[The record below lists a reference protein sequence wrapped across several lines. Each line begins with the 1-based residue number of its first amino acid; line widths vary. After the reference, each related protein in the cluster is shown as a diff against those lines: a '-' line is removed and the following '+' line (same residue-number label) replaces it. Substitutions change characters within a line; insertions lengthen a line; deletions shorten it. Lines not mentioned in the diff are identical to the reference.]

1 MFTIS
6 SVLLK
11 GILFPESFCF
21 LSFRNKW
28 AVAPCEGWQC
38 QKLSEG
44 EELKTPRVTG
54 PRVMSQGNWRK
65 WWVQSVTGFRNMMED
80 FLEGER
86 RASKV
91 PPSSDFLNQPG
102 CICFEGDRV
111 CLVRNLGSP
120 HPAGRHY
127 TQHGVLSSGKYLHV
141 KYRSSKQSVFP
152 EPL

>member
-1 MFTIS
+1 
-6 SVLLK
+6 
-11 GILFPESFCF
+11 
-21 LSFRNKW
+21 
-28 AVAPCEGWQC
+28 
-38 QKLSEG
+38 
-44 EELKTPRVTG
+44 
-54 PRVMSQGNWRK
+54 MSLGSLI
-65 WWVQSVTGFRNMMED
+65 VMED